1 MSGEPPFVFEGQAP
15 PLSAFVPR
23 EATATTQAATGRERL
38 TGMGVSQGLHTGRA
52 RVIRSLDDESELEPG
67 QVIVAPITDSS
78 WGPLFLT
85 AGAVVVET
93 GATVSHAA
101 IVARELGIPAVVSVQ
116 GATQRIAQGAT
127 VTVDGHT
134 GVVTVH

>member
-1 MSGEPPFVFEGQAP
+1 M
-15 PLSAFVPR
+15 
-23 EATATTQAATGRERL
+23 
-38 TGMGVSQGLHTGRA
+38 
-52 RVIRSLDDESELEPG
+52 IRSLDDESELEPG
-67 QVIVAPITDSS
+67 EVIVAPITDSS

-93 GATVSHAA
+93 GATISHAA
-101 IVARELGIPAVVSVQ
+101 IVARELGIPAVVSVL

-127 VTVDGHT
+127 VTVDGHS